1 MSECAGDGL
10 LTRARDAGL
19 RLRWAPRE
27 AKGLPHFA
35 SRSILAVHD
44 QTALQEHE
52 KWLAAGKYRRWC
64 RALSCAL
71 QTWNAHIIA
80 VGRLR
85 ARRLD
90 ECRIIAREDAMT
102 SLDFTGH
109 YRGE

>member
-1 MSECAGDGL
+1 MGPSIVKYLKDLAAQQAHLEA
-10 LTRARDAGL
+10 TS
-19 RLRWAPRE
+19 RLSATN
-27 AKGLPHFA
+27 AH
-35 SRSILAVHD
+35 LAVHD